1 MSLLYISILQ
11 LTYYKI
17 FIGHSILNTKLLS
30 SWLIFNLRGKTTI
43 LNLFNTIKTL
53 KMSYILIKQLINASL
68 PLWFIN
74 FDLTKE
80 NIIKKNAFKA
90 GEFYL
95 TRKWIRGLISN
106 YFVITKAFRK
116 FLIKKEFVR
125 VTNVE
130 DIYNKWFFT
139 RFTWPRVIFISNV
152 TSSFIVSKE
161 AASSKVA
168 SIALVDSNVKTFL
181 YNLPISSNFE
191 SINSVGFMNSL
202 IAYYI
207 IQCKY
212 KKVLIWYYFNR
223 NIIRYNTFMKWL
235 NKLVFLKKTNLY
247 KIKLKKL
254 KIPNYTNYFSDIKK
268 GLNLFF
274 SRNYKFKLFNK
285 KNVETINYNNF
296 DFFYN
301 RNKFFLKNLIKAFNY
316 KRSSYKYR
324 IKYKR
329 YFFSEKIEGVSL
341 FKSFL
346 NNFSKLKDSMNRFRY
361 YKNKKK
367 NILKKKK

>member
-1 MSLLYISILQ
+1 MSLLYISISQ
-11 LTYYKI
+11 LSYYKI
-17 FIGHSILNTKLLS
+17 FIGQSILNTTLLS
-30 SWLIFNLRGKTTI
+30 SWLIFNLRGNTII

-53 KMSYILIKQLINASL
+53 KMSYILIRQLINASL

-80 NIIKKNAFKA
+80 NIIKKNALKA

-116 FLIKKEFVR
+116 FLVKKEFVR
-125 VTNVE
+125 VTNFE

-152 TSSFIVSKE
+152 KTSFIVSKE
-161 AASSKVA
+161 AASAKVA

-191 SINSVGFMNSL
+191 SLDSIGFMNSI

-223 NIIRYNTFMKWL
+223 NVIRYDTLMKWL
-235 NKLVFLKKTNLY
+235 KKLIFLKKKQY
-247 KIKLKKL
+247 I
-254 KIPNYTNYFSDIKK
+254 
-268 GLNLFF
+268 
-274 SRNYKFKLFNK
+274 
-285 KNVETINYNNF
+285 
-296 DFFYN
+296 
-301 RNKFFLKNLIKAFNY
+301 
-316 KRSSYKYR
+316 
-324 IKYKR
+324 
-329 YFFSEKIEGVSL
+329 
-341 FKSFL
+341 
-346 NNFSKLKDSMNRFRY
+346 
-361 YKNKKK
+361 
-367 NILKKKK
+367 